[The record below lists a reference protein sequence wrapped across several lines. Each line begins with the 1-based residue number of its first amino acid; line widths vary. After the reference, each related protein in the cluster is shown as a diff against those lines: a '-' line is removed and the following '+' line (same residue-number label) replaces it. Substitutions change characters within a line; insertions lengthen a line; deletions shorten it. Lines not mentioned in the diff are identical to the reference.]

1 MTPSSD
7 KVCFDSDPRLC
18 LTNKSIQ
25 VVSMS
30 ANVLHYHVTAPA
42 IVRSGPGVEK
52 LKVVIH
58 QRSFLLSCVVEHRQR
73 VVLARRKPCFC
84 SVNDTNM
91 NEVFMCENCNSM
103 MSKVISSRI
112 HSIMKCFKCVGVKKT
127 LLLIISVIRCKS
139 VTCLHSTATAECV
152 TKILLISFNLHHS

>member
-7 KVCFDSDPRLC
+7 KVCFDSDPLFC

-30 ANVLHYHVTAPA
+30 ANVLHYHVTPPA

-91 NEVFMCENCNSM
+91 NEVFMYENCNSM
-103 MSKVISSRI
+103 MSNVRSSRI
-112 HSIMKCFKCVGVKKT
+112 H
-127 LLLIISVIRCKS
+127 
-139 VTCLHSTATAECV
+139 
-152 TKILLISFNLHHS
+152 